1 MGIWWLLNRGN
12 IFKLFFGFAM
22 LGFFYSVRSDAL
34 RVVLPNKLQ
43 DTITFSLSIIY
54 EALPFVILG
63 ILLSALV
70 QNFLSQKTL
79 LDKLPKNPFTRRL
92 VLSFSGVFLPVCE
105 CGNVPLARG
114 LMLRGLAPSDVM
126 TFLFAAPIINPVTI
140 ITTVSAFSGFSV
152 VLPRIL
158 FALLIANVVGYVF
171 SSKKDQPKLVTK
183 TFLHNCKIEA
193 TSHNKSS
200 TKTTIKNIASIMRSE
215 LVTLLPALILGS
227 LVAGVVQTFIPRDW
241 LLTLSENPIWSILV
255 MMLLAFIVS
264 ICASVDAF
272 FALSLSG
279 IFSSGAILSFLVFG
293 PMIDIKM
300 LSLMRTTFTKETL
313 IKIVLLIA
321 TLSLLAGLVVD
332 NVF

>member
-1 MGIWWLLNRGN
+1 M
-12 IFKLFFGFAM
+12 
-22 LGFFYSVRSDAL
+22 
-34 RVVLPNKLQ
+34 
-43 DTITFSLSIIY
+43 
-54 EALPFVILG
+54 
-63 ILLSALV
+63 
-70 QNFLSQKTL
+70 

-171 SSKKDQPKLVTK
+171 SAKKDQPKLVTK
-183 TFLHNCKIEA
+183 TFLHTCKIEA
-193 TSHNKSS
+193 AKHSKSS
-200 TKTTIKNIASIMRSE
+200 TKATIKNIASIMRSE
-215 LVTLLPALILGS
+215 LITLLPALILGS

-279 IFSSGAILSFLVFG
+279 IFSSGAIISFLVFG